1 MLFARLAALVS
12 AVIAR
17 VLGPL
22 DRATRFDLDNRHAV
36 PGWPTGLA
44 ADPQAGSAGSIL

>member
-1 MLFARLAALVS
+1 MLLALLAAAIS
-12 AVIAR
+12 R

-22 DRATRFDLDNRHAV
+22 DRATRLDLDNRQTL

-44 ADPQAGSAGSIL
+44 LNPARPIV